1 MMYNIEHTVT
11 VCAVVYLSCI
21 HDHLLSCYQPLLFDK
36 VKRLVVHPKI
46 QDNNNWLKTF
56 NYLRWQVCL
65 LSSVHCTWMLLWTVW
80 HSGSNWLLY
89 PLPKSFWGKC
99 TCASAGKDSYD
110 IVLPVQGFLWHS
122 TSSVACLDARMFEAL
137 ISWPFIVRSDN

>member
-1 MMYNIEHTVT
+1 MMYNIEHTIT

-21 HDHLLSCYQPLLFDK
+21 HDHLLLCYQPLLFDK
-36 VKRLVVHPKI
+36 VKRLVVHPKL
-46 QDNNNWLKTF
+46 QDNNNRLKTF

-65 LSSVHCTWMLLWTVW
+65 LSCSVHCTWMLLWTVW
-80 HSGSNWLLY
+80 HSGSNWL
-89 PLPKSFWGKC
+89 
-99 TCASAGKDSYD
+99 
-110 IVLPVQGFLWHS
+110 PVAVEFLRKMHLCLGGQGFLWHS